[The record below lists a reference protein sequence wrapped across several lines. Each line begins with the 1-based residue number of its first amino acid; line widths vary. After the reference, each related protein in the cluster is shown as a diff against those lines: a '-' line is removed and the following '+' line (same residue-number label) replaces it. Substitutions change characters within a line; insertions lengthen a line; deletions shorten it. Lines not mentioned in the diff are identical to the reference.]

1 LIVFVGVLL
10 ALAADDIRE
19 TRSEA
24 SEARQSLGLLLED
37 VAADSASFASTATA
51 HREEATWIAWLI
63 ENWARSELPADSL
76 ERAFWVLGTTSSTRL
91 SRSAYSGL
99 ESANRLRLLRPD
111 SLQHLI
117 RRYYQD
123 LQPGV
128 EQFQTETRT
137 LERQVGR
144 EHLGHYVVGQ
154 PGAVPGTMWPV
165 ADESVEFRTPWA
177 EIQADVELHY
187 LLVTLGRRMD
197 SLSTRLSEGEVEA
210 GRVLAAIR
218 SVLGE

>member
-1 LIVFVGVLL
+1 MFVGVLL

-24 SEARQSLGLLLED
+24 AEARQSLGLLLED
-37 VAADSASFASTATA
+37 LAADSASFAETAKA
-51 HREEATWIAWLI
+51 HRDEATWIAWLI

-76 ERAFWVLGTTSSTRL
+76 GQAFWVLGTTSSINM

-99 ESANRLRLLRPD
+99 ESANRLRLLKPA

-117 RRYYQD
+117 RGYYQD

-128 EQFQTETRT
+128 ERFQAETRT

-144 EHLGHYVVGQ
+144 EHLGQYVVGQ
-154 PGAVPGTMWPV
+154 PGAVRGTMWPV
-165 ADESVEFRTPWA
+165 ADESTEFRATWA
-177 EIQADVELHY
+177 EIQTDVELHY

-197 SLSTRLSEGEVEA
+197 ALSKRLLDGETQA
-210 GRVLAAIR
+210 GQVLAAIR
-218 SVLGE
+218 DALGE